1 MSFFLCLLLNKGV
14 ASFLVNS
21 VIFRMIF
28 DKEEITSRVYGYLMA
43 NPKEAERISDVSGLI
58 DSLFIGQTSVR
69 GGRVSKLTIMSWA
82 KKINIDLDKVQMGV
96 ETDEKEL
103 AKTDEKELAKLAVLR
118 VFNEVFTA
126 PKHVLKKSY
135 HDRIKH
141 LQQQ

>member
-1 MSFFLCLLLNKGV
+1 
-14 ASFLVNS
+14 
-21 VIFRMIF
+21 MIF

-82 KKINIDLDKVQMGV
+82 KKINIDLDKGFSVSHANGV
-96 ETDEKEL
+96 E
-103 AKTDEKELAKLAVLR
+103 TDEKELAKLAVLR

-135 HDRIKH
+135 HDRSKH
-141 LQQQ
+141 LQQR